1 MAVYGYQRIFNES
14 VSQTTLT
21 NSVELG
27 SRRVENGNEWIY
39 VYNGGG
45 ASITS
50 GYGVTVSGTSGYT
63 VTVSSVTQ
71 VNHFVGVAQYTFATA
86 TYGWVMTRGH
96 AQIVMG
102 SVNSAAISDPMRAGT
117 DGKFAVNSVATG
129 YIDIPCGYSV
139 EAMAS
144 GASGKIFFR
153 GLWA

>member
-1 MAVYGYQRIFNES
+1 MTLYRNDQHYFEA
-14 VSQTTLT
+14 VSQTTAT

-27 SRRVENGNEWIY
+27 TRRVQNGNEYIY

-50 GYGVTVSGTSGYT
+50 GYGVTVSGLSGYT

-71 VNHFVGVAQYTFATA
+71 VNHIVGVANYTFATGY
-86 TYGWVMTRGH
+86 YGWIQTKGFC
-96 AQIVMG
+96 QIVM
-102 SVNSAAISDPMRAGT
+102 SANNSAAVSDPIRGGT

-129 YIDIPCGYSV
+129 YIDIPCGFAV

-144 GASGKIFFR
+144 GASGKIYLR
-153 GLWA
+153 GLFA

>member
-1 MAVYGYQRIFNES
+1 MTTYGHDQVFYES
-14 VSQTTLT
+14 VSQTTAT

-27 SRRVENGNEWIY
+27 TRRTYAGNEYIY

-50 GYGVTVSGTSGYT
+50 GYGVTVSGNSGYT

-86 TYGWVMTRGH
+86 YYGWVMSRGF
-96 AQIVMG
+96 AQVVMG
-102 SVNSAAISDPMRAGT
+102 ADNSAAVSDPMRAGT

-129 YIDIPCGYSV
+129 YIDIPCGFSV
-139 EAMAS
+139 QAMAS
-144 GASGKIFFR
+144 GASGKIYFR

>member
-1 MAVYGYQRIFNES
+1 MSIYGNRQDFFES

-21 NSVELG
+21 NSVDLG
-27 SRRVENGNEWIY
+27 SRRVYNGTEYLY

-50 GYGVTVSGTSGYT
+50 GYGVCVSGSSGYT

-71 VNHFVGVAQYTFATA
+71 VNHFVGVAAYTFPTA
-86 TYGWVMTRGH
+86 TYGWVISKGFV
-96 AQIVMG
+96 QVVMG
-102 SVNSAAISDPMRAGT
+102 TVNSAAISDPMRAST

-129 YIDIPCGYSV
+129 YIDIPCGFSV

-144 GASGKIFFR
+144 GASGKIFFK
-153 GLWA
+153 GVMS

>member
-1 MAVYGYQRIFNES
+1 MAVLGYQRIFNES

-27 SRRVENGNEWIY
+27 TRRTENGNEYIY
-39 VYNGGG
+39 VYNNGG

-50 GYGVTVSGTSGYT
+50 GYGVCVSGLSGYS

-71 VNHFVGVAQYTFATA
+71 VNHFVGVAAYTFATA
-86 TYGWVMTRGH
+86 TYGWVICRGW

-102 SVNSAAISDPMRAGT
+102 ANNSAAVSDPIRAGT
-117 DGKFAVNSVATG
+117 DGRFAVNSIATG
-129 YIDIPCGYSV
+129 YIDIPCGFSA
-139 EAMAS
+139 EAIAS
-144 GASGKIFFR
+144 GASGKIYFR

>member
-1 MAVYGYQRIFNES
+1 MTVYGYQRIFNES

-21 NSVELG
+21 PSIDLG
-27 SRRVENGNEWIY
+27 TRRTESGVEWIY

-50 GYGVTVSGTSGYT
+50 GYGVCTSGTSQYT

-71 VNHFVGVAQYTFATA
+71 VNHFVGVCQYTMATA
-86 TYGWVMTRGH
+86 TYGWVVSRGP
-96 AQIVMG
+96 AQVVM
-102 SVNSAAISDPMRAGT
+102 SANNSAAVSDPMRAGT

-129 YIDIPCGYSV
+129 YIDIPCGFSY

-144 GASGKIFFR
+144 GASGKIYFR
-153 GLWA
+153 GMWA